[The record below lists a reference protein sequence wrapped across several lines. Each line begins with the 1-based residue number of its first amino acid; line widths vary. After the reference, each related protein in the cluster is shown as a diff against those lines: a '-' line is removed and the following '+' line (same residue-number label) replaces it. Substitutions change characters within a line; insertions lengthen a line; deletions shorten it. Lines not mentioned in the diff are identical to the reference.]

1 MPPASK
7 AQIQVV
13 PPDYDGQRLDNF
25 LSRIL
30 GPLPRDVVY
39 RLIRTGQVRI
49 NGKRAKPLARI
60 CENDQIRLPP
70 AHPPRPPSAVRME
83 IPPGRRL
90 PPPPVLMEDDRILVV
105 NKPSGLA
112 VHGGSGIAFGII
124 ERLRAARPEQYL
136 ELAHRL
142 DKGASGV
149 LVLAKKP
156 AALRELHRQWRENQV
171 EKEYL
176 VACFGEWK
184 KSAARISAP
193 LRRVAAPDGNRQVV
207 HDPEDGKP
215 AETRAKLVSQ
225 WNGAALVRAQIK
237 TGRTHQLRAHLAHP
251 ELADLPVIGD
261 DKYGDFKKN
270 KTLPPQLRRLFL
282 HARRLVFRHPHTMQ
296 EITVEAPIPNAFAKL
311 EEFFKVVNS
320 H

>member
-60 CENDQIRLPP
+60 RENDQIRLPP
-70 AHPPRPPSAVRME
+70 AHPPRPSAAVRAE

-90 PPPPVLMEDDRILVV
+90 PPPPVLMEDDRLLIV

-112 VHGGSGIAFGII
+112 VHGGSGIAFGVI

-149 LVLAKKP
+149 LVLAKRP

-184 KSAARISAP
+184 KSAARITAP

-215 AETRAKLVSQ
+215 AETRAKLVRQ

-282 HARRLVFRHPHTMQ
+282 HARRLVFRHPQTME
-296 EITVEAPIPNAFAKL
+296 EITAEAPIPKKFAEL
-311 EEFFKVVNS
+311 EEFFS
-320 H
+320 RP

>member
-215 AETRAKLVSQ
+215 AETRAKLVRQ

-251 ELADLPVIGD
+251 ELANLPVVGD
-261 DKYGDFKKN
+261 DKYGDFQKN
-270 KTLPPQLRRLFL
+270 KTLPPKFRRLFL
-282 HARRLVFRHPHTMQ
+282 HARRLVFRHPQTM
-296 EITVEAPIPNAFAKL
+296 EETAVEAPIPKKFAEL
-311 EEFFKVVNS
+311 EEFFS
-320 H
+320 RP

>member
-184 KSAARISAP
+184 KSAARITAP

-225 WNGAALVRAQIK
+225 WNGAALIRAQIK

-251 ELADLPVIGD
+251 ELANLPVVGD
-261 DKYGDFKKN
+261 DKYGDFQKN
-270 KTLPPQLRRLFL
+270 KTLPPKFRRLFL
-282 HARRLVFRHPHTMQ
+282 HARRLVFRHPQTME
-296 EITVEAPIPNAFAKL
+296 EITVEAPIPKKFAEL
-311 EEFFKVVNS
+311 EEFFS
-320 H
+320 QP

>member
-1 MPPASK
+1 MPPTSK

-70 AHPPRPPSAVRME
+70 AHPPRPPSAVRAE

-184 KSAARISAP
+184 KSAARITAP

-215 AETRAKLVSQ
+215 AETRAKLVRQ
-225 WNGAALVRAQIK
+225 WNGAALIRAQIK

-251 ELADLPVIGD
+251 ELANLPVVGD
-261 DKYGDFKKN
+261 DKYGDFQKN
-270 KTLPPQLRRLFL
+270 KTLPPKFRRLFL
-282 HARRLVFRHPHTMQ
+282 HARRLVFRHPQTM
-296 EITVEAPIPNAFAKL
+296 EETAVEAPIPKKFAEL
-311 EEFFKVVNS
+311 EEFFS
-320 H
+320 RP

>member
-1 MPPASK
+1 MPPDSQAK
-7 AQIQVV
+7 IQIV

-25 LSRIL
+25 LIRIL

-49 NGKRAKPLARI
+49 NGKRAKPLSRI
-60 CENDQIRLPP
+60 RGNDHIRLPP
-70 AHPPRPPSAVRME
+70 AHPPRPPAAVRAD

-90 PPPPVLMEDDRILVV
+90 PPPPVLMEDDRLLIV

-112 VHGGSGIAFGII
+112 VHGGSGIAFGVI

-149 LVLAKKP
+149 LVLAKRP

-184 KSAARISAP
+184 KSAARITAP

-207 HDPEDGKP
+207 HDPEEGKP

-251 ELADLPVIGD
+251 ELADLPVVGD
-261 DKYGDFKKN
+261 DKYGDFRKN

-282 HARRLVFRHPHTMQ
+282 HARRLVFRHPQTMQ
-296 EITVEAPIPNAFAKL
+296 ETAVEAPIPKKFAEL
-311 EEFFKVVNS
+311 EEFFS
-320 H
+320 QQS

>member
-184 KSAARISAP
+184 KSAARITAP

-215 AETRAKLVSQ
+215 AETRAKLVRQ

-251 ELADLPVIGD
+251 ELANLPVVGD
-261 DKYGDFKKN
+261 DKYGDFQKN
-270 KTLPPQLRRLFL
+270 KTLPPKFRRLFL
-282 HARRLVFRHPHTMQ
+282 HARRLVFRHPQTM
-296 EITVEAPIPNAFAKL
+296 EETAVEAPIPKKFAEL
-311 EEFFKVVNS
+311 EEFFKMVNS